1 MTKRRS
7 GPDKDG
13 KDGESVDEGD
23 DGDGGDSADDGGDDD
38 DGDSVDDGDDE
49 RLPFKMIVGE
59 SAVWTPGEYREVSCR
74 PHRNPI
80 FR

>member
-7 GPDKDG
+7 GPDKDD
-13 KDGESVDEGD
+13 K
-23 DGDGGDSADDGGDDD
+23 DDD
-38 DGDSVDDGDDE
+38 SDVDDGDDE

>member
-7 GPDKDG
+7 GPDKDD
-13 KDGESVDEGD
+13 KDDDSDVDEG
-23 DGDGGDSADDGGDDD
+23 
-38 DGDSVDDGDDE
+38 VDDGDDE

-59 SAVWTPGEYREVSCR
+59 SAVWTPGEYREVSGR

-80 FR
+80 FG

>member
-7 GPDKDG
+7 GPDKDD
-13 KDGESVDEGD
+13 K
-23 DGDGGDSADDGGDDD
+23 DDD
-38 DGDSVDDGDDE
+38 SDVDDGDDE
-49 RLPFKMIVGE
+49 RLPFKMIVGD
-59 SAVWTPGEYREVSCR
+59 SAVWTPGEYREVSRR

>member
-13 KDGESVDEGD
+13 KDD
-23 DGDGGDSADDGGDDD
+23 DSYGSGGDGDDD
-38 DGDSVDDGDDE
+38 SGDDDGVSDDE

>member
-7 GPDKDG
+7 GPDKDD
-13 KDGESVDEGD
+13 KDDDSDVDEG
-23 DGDGGDSADDGGDDD
+23 
-38 DGDSVDDGDDE
+38 VDDGDEE
-49 RLPFKMIVGE
+49 RLLFKMIVGE